1 MEAEEAIARAGRQ
14 GHVDKENIP
23 KTEAIIKEARGDG
36 ACLFYCLLGDNDNVR
51 AQAMRMQVAQ
61 FVERH
66 LDQRLGTSTITVREA
81 LAQRGLMPR
90 AYIQSIMLPSTHGGE
105 LELFFISEM
114 QQRQV
119 RVFMDQGEHF
129 GEVAHFGSKG
139 ELTRVLYRP
148 RSTEATPH
156 YDILQMK
163 ERWVLQ
169 VAQQQVEEEH
179 RKQKSKETDRAP
191 VKSTE
196 QQRQERAESR
206 AKQYVDR
213 TKEGRKT
220 KTQESREM
228 PTLEVVEE
236 EEEQET
242 PKLLLEL
249 ADRETQV
256 YCICQRPYSARDYYI
271 QCMLCQGWFH
281 PRCLEQSRA
290 ECEAQ
295 RRTGGWTCGR
305 ESCKQAE
312 QERMR
317 EKEKEE

>member
-1 MEAEEAIARAGRQ
+1 MGCTSGPATNRGVAQEAESE
-14 GHVDKENIP
+14 VDKSSP
-23 KTEAIIKEARGDG
+23 SKK
-36 ACLFYCLLGDNDNVR
+36 YR
-51 AQAMRMQVAQ
+51 AAMTG
-61 FVERH
+61 E
-66 LDQRLGTSTITVREA
+66 GRE
-81 LAQRGLMPR
+81 
-90 AYIQSIMLPSTHGGE
+90 SS
-105 LELFFISEM
+105 
-114 QQRQV
+114 
-119 RVFMDQGEHF
+119 
-129 GEVAHFGSKG
+129 
-139 ELTRVLYRP
+139 
-148 RSTEATPH
+148 
-156 YDILQMK
+156 
-163 ERWVLQ
+163 
-169 VAQQQVEEEH
+169 
-179 RKQKSKETDRAP
+179 
-191 VKSTE
+191 
-196 QQRQERAESR
+196 
-206 AKQYVDR
+206 KQYVDH

-236 EEEQET
+236 EEKQET

-256 YCICQRPYSARDYYI
+256 YCICQRPYSARKYYI